1 MEQTLGLVH
10 VELADR
16 SRFELRLC
24 NSLGIFLISICGWT
38 PFYGLEIRHTQALEL
53 IEKTLYTKFT
63 THDSR
68 LTRNMTPE
76 AAVAS
81 FVAALFSMMNPIGNA
96 GIFAGMTEGRSITE
110 ARHTAWACALAVAIT
125 LLVVTWAGSLVMRFF
140 GVTVDTL
147 RAAGGI
153 VVLIIGLHML
163 FNKSQHK
170 HTSGELEDAAQRTSI
185 AVVPMAIPIVA
196 GPGTMATVLVAVEHY
211 HSLFSKVVISIVGVA
226 LAALTGLVFSFAG
239 PISRRLG
246 DSGMGVVTR
255 VMGLV
260 LAAIAM
266 GMLAEGLKALLPGLA

>member
-1 MEQTLGLVH
+1 MSRTLDFTYELEVCGVQRLQPTEKAVYNDGITLG
-10 VELADR
+10 
-16 SRFELRLC
+16 SRED
-24 NSLGIFLISICGWT
+24 G
-38 PFYGLEIRHTQALEL
+38 
-53 IEKTLYTKFT
+53 
-63 THDSR
+63 
-68 LTRNMTPE
+68 NMTPE

-81 FVAALFSMMNPIGNA
+81 FTAALFSMMNPIGNA
-96 GIFAGMTEGRSITE
+96 GIFAGMTESRSITE
-110 ARHTAWACALAVAIT
+110 ARKTAWTCALAVAIT

-163 FNKSQHK
+163 FNKSEHK
-170 HTSGELEDAAQRTSI
+170 HTSGELEDASQRTSI

-196 GPGTMATVLVAVEHY
+196 GPGTMATVLVAVEQY
-211 HSLFSKVVISIVGVA
+211 HSLLSKILISIVGVA
-226 LAALTGLVFSFAG
+226 LAMLTGLLFSFAG
-239 PISRRLG
+239 PISRWLG

-255 VMGLV
+255 VMGLI